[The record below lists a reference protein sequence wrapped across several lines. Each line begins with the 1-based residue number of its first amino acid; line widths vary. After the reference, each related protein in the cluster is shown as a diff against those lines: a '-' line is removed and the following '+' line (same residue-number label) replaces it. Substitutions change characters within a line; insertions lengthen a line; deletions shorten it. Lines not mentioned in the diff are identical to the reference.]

1 MKEQHVEVGRSAVD
15 YSIGQRPIHDTYEP
29 PNPIPQFRQR
39 PKLHQA
45 QPPIKRPAYSV
56 ITKGLTKEG
65 SPQASAKTAPKTAD
79 SKKSN

>member
-15 YSIGQRPIHDTYEP
+15 YSVGQRPIHDTYEP

-56 ITKGLTKEG
+56 ITKRTNERRFAAGVHGYG
-65 SPQASAKTAPKTAD
+65 SED
-79 SKKSN
+79 GRLEKK